1 MQVSWLINKYM
12 YKSDNF
18 ASGLATIFR
27 YLVSGRSWA
36 SFFTLDDKH
45 KSYRI
50 TLQHHRMGF
59 ALAGVG
65 IGDIFCRTA
74 ETTES

>member
-1 MQVSWLINKYM
+1 M
-12 YKSDNF
+12 YISDNF

-36 SFFTLDDKH
+36 SFFALDDKL

-50 TLQHHRMGF
+50 ALQHLGMGF

-74 ETTES
+74 ETAGS